1 MGPIWVVAP
10 QEKSR
15 SIDRILSF
23 FKHKVLWYIFSLSL
37 KIQSYYKVG
46 QCRTELLLTRAFVQ
60 KKMTADSLNGLGVV
74 IKTS

>member
-23 FKHKVLWYIFSLSL
+23 FKHKILVVQLLWQL
-37 KIQSYYKVG
+37 
-46 QCRTELLLTRAFVQ
+46 
-60 KKMTADSLNGLGVV
+60 
-74 IKTS
+74 